1 MVDVPP
7 LTTLLGFA
15 VAVAVVG
22 GLHCTVTVTE
32 VRLSAGPV
40 EQEFVARTQY
50 FVVALGVTV
59 IVAPVPTCVVVSPGL
74 PVNQVKVGLVPLAVA
89 ESVELCPGLIVA
101 GLAEG
106 LGVPTGVQVPPGLG
120 LYIVETASWSHC

>member
-32 VRLSAGPV
+32 LALLTPGAVVHEL
-40 EQEFVARTQY
+40 VARTQY
-50 FVVALGVTV
+50 LVVTPGLTL

-74 PVNQVKVGLVPLAVA
+74 PVNQVKVGLVPVADA
-89 ESVELCPGLIVA
+89 ESCELPPGEIVL

-106 LGVPTGVQVPPGLG
+106 TGTPTG
-120 LYIVETASWSHC
+120 